1 MDPIRIPSSTQSSD
15 PKTKRPMEEIKVTA
29 GKLKETLKELI
40 REGNVRRIIIRNSE
54 GRTLLDMP
62 LNAGVAGAVLL
73 PFWMAVGAILALAK
87 EFSISIERTGDT
99 PQAP

>member
-1 MDPIRIPSSTQSSD
+1 
-15 PKTKRPMEEIKVTA
+15 MEEIKVTA
-29 GKLKETLKELI
+29 GKLKETLSELI

-87 EFSISIERTGDT
+87 EFSISIERLGDT
-99 PQAP
+99 PGAP